1 MIIFLRVIF
10 KLFFR
15 VTGVAHLLRMFSRFY
30 PHFLNVRI
38 RSNDISHIL
47 TINQEILFDQCS
59 EQM

>member
-30 PHFLNVRI
+30 PHFLNVQI